1 MVKKIVLARFFSIFA
16 EAFIIFAVPVLV
28 YTSTNSASLTS
39 LAFGLERLARVISL
53 PLSGWIGHK
62 IHPLRM
68 LYFSDGIRSG
78 VCLFLYF
85 SYPYIASAYIVS
97 LIIPIACVLS
107 FFSGA
112 GYVNLEGFVSQT
124 ISRDKL
130 PSIYSQLQF
139 VEQFTYIL
147 APILVSFLTLKFSI
161 LQTFIFISLPF
172 IVSTFVWM
180 SIHKVETTINEKND
194 DKKSLKQIIAY
205 IAANRDLKKVISLTF
220 LVNVMQGALL
230 STAVYVI
237 TSVFHQ
243 PEQGYAQ
250 ALAMAGVA
258 NCLLFFIAPKL
269 IRRFHISTV
278 GLSAFII
285 AACGLLVIGVAN
297 NFYLYLLGFL
307 FIIGSEGC
315 FNLFSRFYR
324 ARLLPVE
331 SFSRYLGIV
340 LVLNQL
346 AVPLASF
353 ICARFLLLID
363 YKYIFVIFFFVIVF
377 SFFIINP
384 FRYFTSKD

>member
-1 MVKKIVLARFFSIFA
+1 MITKIVLARFFSIFA

-39 LAFGLERLARVISL
+39 LAFGLERLARVVSL

-68 LYFSDGIRSG
+68 LYFSDSIRG
-78 VCLFLYF
+78 CVCLLLYF
-85 SYPYIASAYIVS
+85 SYPYISPEYIVS
-97 LIIPIACVLS
+97 LIIPIACILS

-124 ISRDKL
+124 ISSDKL

-139 VEQFTYIL
+139 VEQFTYIA
-147 APILVSFLTLKFSI
+147 APILVSLLTLKFSI
-161 LQTFIFISLPF
+161 LQTFIFISIPF
-172 IVSTFVWM
+172 IVSTFLWM
-180 SIHKVETTINEKND
+180 SIHKVKTTVSAESH
-194 DKKSLKQIIAY
+194 DKKSLKYIIAY
-205 IAANRDLKKVISLTF
+205 IAANRDLKKIISLTF
-220 LVNVMQGALL
+220 LVNIMQGALL

-250 ALAMAGVA
+250 ALAMAGIA
-258 NCLLFFIAPKL
+258 NCLLFFVAPKL
-269 IRRFHISTV
+269 IRRFHIRTV

-285 AACGLLVIGVAN
+285 AACGLLVVGVAN
-297 NFYLYLLGFL
+297 NFYIYLLGFL
-307 FIIGSEGC
+307 LIIGSEGC

-324 ARLLPVE
+324 ARLLPADG
-331 SFSRYLGIV
+331 FSRYLGIV

-363 YKYIFVIFFFVIVF
+363 YKYIFIVFFLVVVF
-377 SFFIINP
+377 SFFLINP

>member
-1 MVKKIVLARFFSIFA
+1 MIIRIVLARFFSIFS

-28 YTSTNSASLTS
+28 YTSTNSAYLSS
-39 LAFGLERLARVISL
+39 LAFGLERLTRVLSL

-68 LYFSDGIRSG
+68 LYFSDLIRGG

-85 SYPYIASAYIVS
+85 GYPYFDSQYVIV
-97 LIIPIACVLS
+97 LIISIACILS

-124 ISRDKL
+124 VSGHKL
-130 PSIYSQLQF
+130 SSIYSQLQF
-139 VEQFTYIL
+139 VEQFTYIA
-147 APILVSFLTLKFSI
+147 APVLVGFITLKFSI
-161 LQTFIFISLPF
+161 IQTFIFIAIPF
-172 IVSTFVWM
+172 FISVFLWLSVHKTE
-180 SIHKVETTINEKND
+180 SISNKSSDIQH
-194 DKKSLKQIIAY
+194 SLKQIIYY
-205 IAANRDLKKVISLTF
+205 IFSNRELKKIISLTF

-237 TSVFHQ
+237 TDVFNQ
-243 PEQGYAQ
+243 PEQGYAK
-250 ALAMAGVA
+250 ALALAGML

-269 IRRFHISTV
+269 IRRFHIRTV
-278 GLSAFII
+278 GLSAFLI
-285 AACGLLVIGVAN
+285 AACGLFITGMAES
-297 NFYLYLLGFL
+297 FYFYLLGFL

-324 ARLLPVE
+324 ARLLPAE
-331 SFSRYLGIV
+331 GFSRYLGIV

-353 ICARFLLLID
+353 ICARLLLLID
-363 YKYIFVIFFFVIVF
+363 YKFIFLLFFLFVVASFLVIK
-377 SFFIINP
+377 P
-384 FRYFTSKD
+384 FRYFKTSD

>member
-1 MVKKIVLARFFSIFA
+1 MVTKIVLARFFSIFA

-39 LAFGLERLARVISL
+39 LAFGLERLARVVSL

-68 LYFSDGIRSG
+68 LYFSDGIRG
-78 VCLFLYF
+78 CVCLLLYF
-85 SYPYIASAYIVS
+85 FYSYISPDYIVS
-97 LIIPIACVLS
+97 FIIPLACILS

-139 VEQFTYIL
+139 VEQFTYIA
-147 APILVSFLTLKFSI
+147 APILVSLLTLKYSI

-172 IVSTFVWM
+172 IISTFVWM
-180 SIHKVETTINEKND
+180 SIHKVGVIVSVGSH
-194 DKKSLKQIIAY
+194 DKKSLKHIISY
-205 IAANRDLKKVISLTF
+205 IAVNRDLKKIISLTF

-250 ALAMAGVA
+250 ALAMAGGA
-258 NCLLFFIAPKL
+258 NCLLFFVAPKM
-269 IRRFHISTV
+269 IRRFHIRTV

-285 AACGLLVIGVAN
+285 AACGLFVVGVAS
-297 NFYLYLLGFL
+297 NFYIYLFGFL
-307 FIIGSEGC
+307 LIIGSEGC

-324 ARLLPVE
+324 ARLLPSE
-331 SFSRYLGIV
+331 GFSRYLGIV

-363 YKYIFVIFFFVIVF
+363 YKYIFIFFFAVIVL
-377 SFFIINP
+377 SFFLINP
-384 FRYFTSKD
+384 FRYFTLKD

>member
-1 MVKKIVLARFFSIFA
+1 M
-16 EAFIIFAVPVLV
+16 
-28 YTSTNSASLTS
+28 
-39 LAFGLERLARVISL
+39 
-53 PLSGWIGHK
+53 
-62 IHPLRM
+62 
-68 LYFSDGIRSG
+68 D
-78 VCLFLYF
+78 
-85 SYPYIASAYIVS
+85 
-97 LIIPIACVLS
+97 
-107 FFSGA
+107 
-112 GYVNLEGFVSQT
+112 
-124 ISRDKL
+124 
-130 PSIYSQLQF
+130 IYSQSGG
-139 VEQFTYIL
+139 T
-147 APILVSFLTLKFSI
+147 VS
-161 LQTFIFISLPF
+161 
-172 IVSTFVWM
+172 
-180 SIHKVETTINEKND
+180 EKND

-205 IAANRDLKKVISLTF
+205 IAANQDLKKVISLTF

-243 PEQGYAQ
+243 PKQGYAQ
-250 ALAMAGVA
+250 VLAMAEVA

-285 AACGLLVIGVAN
+285 AAYGLVVIGVTN

-324 ARLLPVE
+324 ARLLPAE
-331 SFSRYLGIV
+331 GFSRYLGIV

-363 YKYIFVIFFFVIVF
+363 YKYIYYFFLCYRFFFF
-377 SFFIINP
+377 SN
-384 FRYFTSKD
+384 